1 MMKPIQLAPLSPQQI
16 NDLSQL
22 YRTTRDVRLRTRA
35 QIVLLAAEQRMS
47 APDIAAVVRESDQT
61 VCNWIKRY
69 EAEGIEGLKDAPR
82 PGSPSKVTPAFAAQ
96 LVEAVRRRPRSLGLP
111 FSLWTLARLADYMA
125 EQTGIR
131 VTGETVRRYLEE
143 ADIVLSRP
151 QHKIS
156 SPDPVYLVKKRRLRK
171 PEMA

>member
-1 MMKPIQLAPLSPQQI
+1 MKPIQLAPLSPQQI

-96 LVEAVRRRPRSLGLP
+96 LVEAVRRPSPTQSGTALLPVDPGPAGGLYGGTDGH
-111 FSLWTLARLADYMA
+111 S
-125 EQTGIR
+125 GN
-131 VTGETVRRYLEE
+131 RRDGAPLPG
-143 ADIVLSRP
+143 RG
-151 QHKIS
+151 
-156 SPDPVYLVKKRRLRK
+156 
-171 PEMA
+171 